1 MQGKGGK
8 GARLL
13 IAEYTGLCLVVAL
26 FACALAGCAKN
37 ENSQAV
43 LPHAASVGSMTIS
56 YPDGFPNVQKT
67 SAVSTY
73 LPEGISCFD
82 ATLIANDDYSI
93 VIEIA
98 MIDDPNSFGIAIV
111 EDYWR
116 ELTAAH
122 SKEGSD
128 KKFEQQFPGLRAMA
142 EETVIEEPRFIDI
155 NGNRTLVIAQTTKEA
170 VRQVFYYV
178 ESHDQIVGFVYAVF
192 PYSKYQA
199 DSACFEEIFESIE
212 IS

>member
-13 IAEYTGLCLVVAL
+13 IAECTGLCLVVAL

-56 YPDGFPNVQKT
+56 YPDGFPNVQET
-67 SAVSTY
+67 SIASTY
-73 LPEGISCFD
+73 LPEGMSCTD
-82 ATLIANDDYSI
+82 AILIANDDYSI
-93 VIEIA
+93 VIEAA
-98 MIDDPNSFGIAIV
+98 MVDDPRSFGIAV
-111 EDYWR
+111 VQDYWG
-116 ELTAAH
+116 ELAVR
-122 SKEGSD
+122 SKEEND
-128 KKFEQQFPGLRAMA
+128 EKFEQQFPELHVMV
-142 EETVIEEPRFIDI
+142 EEAVIEEPRFIDI
-155 NGNRTLVIAQTTKEA
+155 NGNRALVIAQTIKET

-178 ESHDQIVGFVYAVF
+178 ESNDRIVGFVYAVF
-192 PYSKYQA
+192 PSLKYRA
-199 DSACFEEIFESIE
+199 DPSYFEEIFESIE